1 MTMKRLGKWVFV
13 VAVVLSLFLTMAV
26 LSASAD
32 PIHVGGSSVSRGS
45 AIHVGGSSSPI
56 HVGGSSAPIHV
67 GGS

>member
-1 MTMKRLGKWVFV
+1 MKRLGKWVFV
-13 VAVVLSLFLTMAV
+13 VAVVLSLFLTVAV

-45 AIHVGGSSSPI
+45 PIHVGGSSPI